1 MNRMIIRCGSFSVF
15 YLLYISISFLIYL
28 NTSSGVI
35 AVLEMFILGIL
46 YLVNIIYFVRK
57 IYLRKKVSFN
67 WILFSSALFLQAF
80 TYLFN
85 IKSSNV
91 LFDIGSLGSPPECLP
106 IHFISEIFIKDPCT
120 SYFNPLLFWIPL
132 ILYFWFLMIFLLG
145 LKPVD

>member
-1 MNRMIIRCGSFSVF
+1 MNRIIIKCSSLSVF
-15 YLLYISISFLIYL
+15 YLIYISISFLIYL

-35 AVLEMFILGIL
+35 AVLEMFVLGIL
-46 YLVNIIYFVRK
+46 YLVDIVCFFRK
-57 IYLRKKVSFN
+57 IHLRKKVSFN
-67 WILFSSALFLQAF
+67 WIPFGLALFLQAF

-85 IKSSNV
+85 IKSSNT

-106 IHFISEIFIKDPCT
+106 IHFINEIFIKDSCN

-132 ILYFWFLMIFLLG
+132 ILYFWFLMVFLSG